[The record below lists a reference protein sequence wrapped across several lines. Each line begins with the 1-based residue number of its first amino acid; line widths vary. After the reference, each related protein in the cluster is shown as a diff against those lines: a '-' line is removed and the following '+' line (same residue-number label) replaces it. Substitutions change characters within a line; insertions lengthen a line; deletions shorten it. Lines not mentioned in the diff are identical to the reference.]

1 MVYHNTFRLKDG
13 RIKIVKSKEKTQ
25 ELAPKQNITPF
36 WNEQNNLTWL
46 NYNVHF
52 NSESINT
59 NKDKIQTD
67 IQRTEGGIIIDV

>member
-1 MVYHNTFRLKDG
+1 MVYHNTSRIKDG